1 MWVWLSKQ
9 WGTTESV
16 CVCVCVCVRLWHL
29 TARVEVG
36 RRESQQWG
44 EQQGRVCGGQS
55 FLLLWLASW
64 QGGQLLLTEKL
75 VKSWPSW
82 RWEVWKWIW
91 EIIQF
96 VLIPSSSGTLTSLKT
111 SCSLW
116 RPRLPTDLPS
126 GPQPAPRS
134 CSSPSAPSR
143 MNPPGAKKPA
153 FQPCCCRSPSVQ
165 PRSLTCKSVVSAPL
179 SFMVSS
185 SFKTSLLWFF
195 FFFFWLTVACRI
207 SGPQSGIE
215 PMPPAVEVWSSNH
228 WTTRECPTPVFL
240 QAVS

>member
-1 MWVWLSKQ
+1 MWFWLSKR

-29 TARVEVG
+29 TARVEEG
-36 RRESQQWG
+36 GRESQQWG

-134 CSSPSAPSR
+134 CSSPSAPSG
-143 MNPPGAKKPA
+143 MNPPGAK
-153 FQPCCCRSPSVQ
+153 
-165 PRSLTCKSVVSAPL
+165 
-179 SFMVSS
+179 
-185 SFKTSLLWFF
+185 SLLSRPAVAAVPLCSPDPSLVNQLCWPQYPSWFLPVSRLLYCDF